1 MLGHDLG
8 ILHGSSHLI
17 LPKSY
22 ELDSIAFIMIMSTF
36 SEEEAG
42 TKKGEETRPNELEAG
57 SEHKPI
63 AQPPCFLPFRLQLR
77 EGDESTSGDWFGLVR
92 EDFTE
97 EG

>member
-22 ELDSIAFIMIMSTF
+22 ELDSIAFITIMSTF

-42 TKKGEETRPNELEAG
+42 DQERW
-57 SEHKPI
+57 
-63 AQPPCFLPFRLQLR
+63 R
-77 EGDESTSGDWFGLVR
+77 D
-92 EDFTE
+92 
-97 EG
+97 